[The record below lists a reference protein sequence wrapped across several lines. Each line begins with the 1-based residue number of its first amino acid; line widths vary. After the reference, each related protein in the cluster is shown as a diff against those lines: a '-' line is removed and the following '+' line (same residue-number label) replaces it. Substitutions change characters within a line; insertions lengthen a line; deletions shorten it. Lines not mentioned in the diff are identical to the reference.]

1 MVPVGRE
8 NKIRGYLVLK
18 VGMVREYL
26 RYSVADLI
34 FDAIISNEK
43 VPGLEDLGWDVE
55 VYKPTPKLLALW
67 KVGLEIKA
75 KGKVSEAKE
84 KFRVVLEALNKAGND
99 VGR

>member
-1 MVPVGRE
+1 
-8 NKIRGYLVLK
+8 
-18 VGMVREYL
+18 
-26 RYSVADLI
+26 
-34 FDAIISNEK
+34 
-43 VPGLEDLGWDVE
+43 
-55 VYKPTPKLLALW
+55 LALW